1 MIIYILYVA
10 KRAMPS
16 KQNLK
21 SKSNKVSS
29 DYQDTTSLSD
39 ISDDL
44 ADDVDPSESVE
55 GSYS

>member
-1 MIIYILYVA
+1 
-10 KRAMPS
+10 MPS

>member
-1 MIIYILYVA
+1 
-10 KRAMPS
+10 MPS
-16 KQNLK
+16 KQNFK

-29 DYQDTTSLSD
+29 DYQDITSLSD

-55 GSYS
+55 GIASKLRT